1 MKFAHTKKFKKYTY
15 SFVLLLKKNQQ
26 SEEMFEHFEW
36 NPSKVCFFENC
47 LAEDFFA
54 VGASNW
60 LESVAPIFL
69 NRLADFCLV
78 SDNFGGRWNSRPN
91 GAREIMGTE

>member
-1 MKFAHTKKFKKYTY
+1 
-15 SFVLLLKKNQQ
+15 
-26 SEEMFEHFEW
+26 MFEHFEW

-60 LESVAPIFL
+60 LEFVAPIFL

-91 GAREIMGTE
+91 GAREIQDTGYNRNDIRVFEDKDR

>member
-1 MKFAHTKKFKKYTY
+1 MKFAHTKKLKKYTY

-26 SEEMFEHFEW
+26 SEEMFEHLEW

-60 LESVAPIFL
+60 LEFVAPIFL

-78 SDNFGGRWNSRPN
+78 SDNFGGQ
-91 GAREIMGTE
+91 

>member
-1 MKFAHTKKFKKYTY
+1 
-15 SFVLLLKKNQQ
+15 
-26 SEEMFEHFEW
+26 MFEHFEW
-36 NPSKVCFFENC
+36 SSSKVCFFENC

-54 VGASNW
+54 LGASNW

-78 SDNFGGRWNSRPN
+78 SDNFGDR
-91 GAREIMGTE
+91 

>member
-78 SDNFGGRWNSRPN
+78 SDNFGDR
-91 GAREIMGTE
+91 

>member
-1 MKFAHTKKFKKYTY
+1 LVISKYTY
-15 SFVLLLKKNQQ
+15 TFVLLLQKKNQQ

-36 NPSKVCFFENC
+36 SSSKVCFFENC

-54 VGASNW
+54 LGASNW

>member
-1 MKFAHTKKFKKYTY
+1 
-15 SFVLLLKKNQQ
+15 
-26 SEEMFEHFEW
+26 MFEHFEW

-60 LESVAPIFL
+60 LEFVAPIFL

-78 SDNFGGRWNSRPN
+78 SDNFGGR
-91 GAREIMGTE
+91 

>member
-1 MKFAHTKKFKKYTY
+1 MVIY
-15 SFVLLLKKNQQ
+15 SKI
-26 SEEMFEHFEW
+26 EA
-36 NPSKVCFFENC
+36 

-54 VGASNW
+54 LGASNW

-78 SDNFGGRWNSRPN
+78 KDNFGGRWNSRPT

>member
-1 MKFAHTKKFKKYTY
+1 
-15 SFVLLLKKNQQ
+15 
-26 SEEMFEHFEW
+26 MFEHFEW

-54 VGASNW
+54 LGASNW
-60 LESVAPIFL
+60 LESADPFFFL

-78 SDNFGGRWNSRPN
+78 SYNFGGWWKSRPN
-91 GAREIMGTE
+91 GAREIEDTG

>member
-47 LAEDFFA
+47 LAGDFFA

-69 NRLADFCLV
+69 NRLADFCLI
-78 SDNFGGRWNSRPN
+78 SDNFRGR
-91 GAREIMGTE
+91 

>member
-1 MKFAHTKKFKKYTY
+1 
-15 SFVLLLKKNQQ
+15 
-26 SEEMFEHFEW
+26 MFEHFEW
-36 NPSKVCFFENC
+36 SSSKVCFFENC

-54 VGASNW
+54 LGASNW

-78 SDNFGGRWNSRPN
+78 RDNFGGRWNSRPT

>member
-1 MKFAHTKKFKKYTY
+1 
-15 SFVLLLKKNQQ
+15 
-26 SEEMFEHFEW
+26 MFEHFKW

-78 SDNFGGRWNSRPN
+78 SDNFGDR
-91 GAREIMGTE
+91 